1 MNIMEITPIKNIAQ
15 YEEYIAEAGRLV
27 ALDPASDS
35 KEGKTLS
42 LLAIVIE
49 DFEKSR
55 YAFEKPSPIEAILF
69 RMEQQGLSQV
79 DLVPYF
85 GSRSRVSEVLAGKRP
100 LTLPMIR
107 NLSEGLGIPASILI
121 QEANCNSDFTSEEV
135 EAEEEQIDLQS
146 FPIAEMIKRSWIPTI
161 KCTAKNYPVE
171 QIQKFFAPIGGVPA
185 ISAFWRKSSHQKA
198 TAKNVSYSLIAW
210 AGKVLIEAEKTALP
224 VIYRDGTITADF
236 KATLAHLSLLD
247 NGPLAAKE
255 FLNKCGIVVVIEPHL
270 NQTKLDGAA
279 MLLHGKTP
287 VIGMTLRHDRL
298 DNFWFTLMHEVI
310 HVERHLFK
318 GHTAFF
324 DDLEHVNNSDVERE
338 ANRES
343 GEALVPMTKLKRS
356 MAFKLRTEA
365 EVRKLASEL
374 QVHPA
379 IVAGRI
385 RFELKD
391 YQLLNRLVGSNKVR
405 ALFGIN
411 SLEAN

>member
-1 MNIMEITPIKNIAQ
+1 MEITPIKNMTQ
-15 YEEYIAEAGRLV
+15 YEAYVAEAGRLV
-27 ALDPASDS
+27 AIDPVSDS
-35 KEGKTLS
+35 NEGKTLS

-55 YAFEKPSPIEAILF
+55 FSFDKPSPVDAILF

-79 DLVPYF
+79 DLVPYL

-121 QEANCNSDFTSEEV
+121 QESNSSPDLVDKDV
-135 EAEEEQIDLQS
+135 ESEEEQFDLQS
-146 FPIAEMIKRSWIPTI
+146 FPIAEMVKRSWLP
-161 KCTAKNYPVE
+161 KVKGTAKKYPVD
-171 QIQKFFAPIGGVPA
+171 QVQNFFAPIGGVPA
-185 ISAFWRKSSHQKA
+185 IGAFWRKSSHQK
-198 TAKNVSYSLIAW
+198 TITKSVSYSLIAW
-210 AGKVLIEAEKTALP
+210 AGKVLLEAEKVALP
-224 VIYRDGTITADF
+224 VSYRDGTITTDF

-247 NGPLAAKE
+247 NGPVAAKE

-279 MLLHGKTP
+279 MLLHGKIP
-287 VIGMTLRHDRL
+287 VIGLTLRHDRL

-310 HVERHLFK
+310 HIERHLFK

-324 DDLEHVNNSDVERE
+324 DDLEQVNNSEIERE

-356 MAFKLRTEA
+356 MAFKLRTET
-365 EVRKLASEL
+365 EVRKLAEEL
-374 QVHPA
+374 RVHPA

-405 ALFGIN
+405 SLFETA
-411 SLEAN
+411 SSEAK